1 VPKVSAAYVCQ
12 ACGARTRQFFGR
24 CSACGGWNTLVEQ
37 REAPSDARRR
47 RPVAA
52 EPSVAPGRPRR
63 SEPIETVGERPLQ
76 RLASGYGELD
86 RVLGGGLVPGSL
98 VLLGGDPGIGKSTL
112 LLQCA
117 RSMAGQR
124 LVLYVSAEESAQQVK
139 LRWRRL
145 QNRDGGDGVPAGRAA
160 RGGAVSARVAPS
172 AGAAGPQ
179 GLTPGAP
186 AAVGAA
192 DVATGASVQAAS
204 GSGRPSSSNRAQ
216 PMRPAPEDPAGP
228 RPSALASPGSR
239 RPEASA
245 DSLNAIATDA
255 TATNGPQ
262 REAPGRSGRAQA
274 LPSLSAA
281 SGPVGEAWPRSLGD
295 DPDPVPPDGP
305 EPAPQ
310 LQLLAETD
318 LELVLQELEALRPAV
333 AIIDSIQAL
342 HDGELASAPGSV
354 AQVRECAAALARIAK
369 RQDTALVLVG
379 HVTKEGALAGP
390 KVLEHLVDAVLT
402 FEGDRFASHRLLRA
416 VKNRFGATHEL
427 GVFEMR
433 DRGLHEVAN
442 PSELFLGGGE
452 PSSGTATIVACEG
465 TRPLLVELQALVSTT
480 SYASPRRTA
489 TGIAVNRLHQILAVL
504 EKHLGLPLSRFD
516 CYLAVAGG
524 LEVEEPAADLG
535 VAAAVVASYRDLT
548 LPAGT
553 ALIGE
558 LGLGGQLRPVGQLE
572 LRLQEAARLGFS
584 RAVVPRG
591 GGLGPIAAGLGLEL
605 REAGTVAEALVAA
618 LGVNPAEEG

>member
-1 VPKVSAAYVCQ
+1 VCQ
-12 ACGARTRQFFGR
+12 SCGARTRQYFGR
-24 CSACGGWNTLVEQ
+24 CSGCGGWNTLVEQ
-37 REAPSDARRR
+37 AAVPTDSRRR
-47 RPVAA
+47 RPVPAA
-52 EPSVAPGRPRR
+52 DAADGAGGPGSPRR
-63 SEPIETVGERPLQ
+63 SEPIAAVGDRPLQ

-117 RSMAGQR
+117 RTMAVGQS
-124 LVLYVSAEESAQQVK
+124 VLYVSAEESAQQVK

-145 QNRDGGDGVPAGRAA
+145 AEEGASHAPERLSGLAAIPSRSAAATGPGRRSTGDEPG
-160 RGGAVSARVAPS
+160 PS
-172 AGAAGPQ
+172 
-179 GLTPGAP
+179 
-186 AAVGAA
+186 GAA
-192 DVATGASVQAAS
+192 D
-204 GSGRPSSSNRAQ
+204 R
-216 PMRPAPEDPAGP
+216 E
-228 RPSALASPGSR
+228 
-239 RPEASA
+239 
-245 DSLNAIATDA
+245 
-255 TATNGPQ
+255 NG
-262 REAPGRSGRAQA
+262 G
-274 LPSLSAA
+274 SAA
-281 SGPVGEAWPRSLGD
+281 AVSG
-295 DPDPVPPDGP
+295 
-305 EPAPQ
+305 

-342 HDGELASAPGSV
+342 HDAELGSAPGSV
-354 AQVRECAAALARIAK
+354 AQVRECAAALQRIAK
-369 RQDTALVLVG
+369 RQHTALLLVG
-379 HVTKEGALAGP
+379 HVTKEGLLAGP

-433 DRGLHEVAN
+433 GSGLVEVTN
-442 PSELFLGGGE
+442 PSELFLGGEG
-452 PSSGTATIVACEG
+452 PGTGTIVACEG
-465 TRPLLVELQALVSTT
+465 TRPLVVELQALVSPT
-480 SYASPRRTA
+480 SYASPRRSA
-489 TGIAVNRLHQILAVL
+489 TGIAANRLHQILAVL

-548 LPAGT
+548 LPPGT
-553 ALIGE
+553 VLIGE

-572 LRLQEAARLGFS
+572 LRLQEAARLGFR

-591 GGLGPIAAGLGLEL
+591 GLPPSLSASLDLQVL
-605 REAGTVAEALVAA
+605 EAGSVAEALVAA
-618 LGVNPAEEG
+618 LGVDPAQD

>member
-1 VPKVSAAYVCQ
+1 LARATSTYVCQ
-12 ACGARTRQFFGR
+12 SCGAQTRQFFGR
-24 CSACGGWNTLVEQ
+24 CSSCGSWNTLVEQ
-37 REAPSDARRR
+37 VAAATDTRRR

-52 EPSVAPGRPRR
+52 PAEAAIPAQPRR
-63 SEPIETVGERPLQ
+63 SEPMAAVGDRPLQ

-112 LLQCA
+112 LLQSA
-117 RSMAGQR
+117 QAMAERQV
-124 LVLYVSAEESAQQVK
+124 VLYVSAEESAQQVK

-145 QNRDGGDGVPAGRAA
+145 VDQL
-160 RGGAVSARVAPS
+160 
-172 AGAAGPQ
+172 Q
-179 GLTPGAP
+179 P
-186 AAVGAA
+186 AAEGTAAAEGSVAAEAAAEGA
-192 DVATGASVQAAS
+192 G
-204 GSGRPSSSNRAQ
+204 
-216 PMRPAPEDPAGP
+216 
-228 RPSALASPGSR
+228 
-239 RPEASA
+239 
-245 DSLNAIATDA
+245 
-255 TATNGPQ
+255 
-262 REAPGRSGRAQA
+262 
-274 LPSLSAA
+274 
-281 SGPVGEAWPRSLGD
+281 
-295 DPDPVPPDGP
+295 
-305 EPAPQ
+305 

-333 AIIDSIQAL
+333 AVIDSIQAL
-342 HDGELASAPGSV
+342 HDGELNSAPGSV
-354 AQVRECAAALARIAK
+354 SQVRECAAALARIAK
-369 RQDTALVLVG
+369 RQDTALLLVG
-379 HVTKEGALAGP
+379 HVTKEGMLAGP

-433 DRGLHEVAN
+433 GQGLAEVIN
-442 PSELFLGGGE
+442 PSELFLGTDG
-452 PSSGTATIVACEG
+452 PTAGTATIVACEG
-465 TRPLLVELQALVSTT
+465 TRPLVVELQALVSTT

-489 TGIAVNRLHQILAVL
+489 TGIGTNRLHQILAVL

-548 LPAGT
+548 LPPGT
-553 ALIGE
+553 VLIGE

-572 LRLQEAARLGFS
+572 LRLQEAARLGFT

-591 GGLGPIAAGLGLEL
+591 SGLGRLAAGLDLQL
-605 REAGTVAEALVAA
+605 LEAGGVAEALVAA
-618 LGVNPAEEG
+618 LGVNPADDRA